1 MQKTLDLERAA
12 DAWTKVNK
20 ILENKDY
27 DIDWKD
33 KYAAYAESLPAT
45 ILNCGLGQACATLL
59 AASKKRDDGSL
70 KDDPHYVLYKDLQN
84 WLCRESPVA
93 PYGEED
99 LMKAIISNDRWTYMH
114 AQAEALKWL
123 EWLKKLAV
131 AYLKKTGAGER

>member
-59 AASKKRDDGSL
+59 
-70 KDDPHYVLYKDLQN
+70 PPLQ
-84 WLCRESPVA
+84 
-93 PYGEED
+93 
-99 LMKAIISNDRWTYMH
+99 
-114 AQAEALKWL
+114 
-123 EWLKKLAV
+123 
-131 AYLKKTGAGER
+131 YLP